1 MELLKTLLRELQ
13 DIVIRET
20 YQLDRDIK
28 DPHTRGYREGARDI
42 ADYAAAGIEEALEEM
57 EE

>member
-1 MELLKTLLRELQ
+1 VELLKALLRELQ
-13 DIVIRET
+13 EIVVRET
-20 YQLDRDIK
+20 YQLDRGLQ
-28 DPHTRGYREGARDI
+28 DPHVRGYREGARDI